1 MKKFGFY
8 NSGKLVYEC
17 TEDNLPKKHHKLVNK
32 ILDLK
37 IGQRI
42 IWHNKEINNI
52 IIESNIDGDW
62 EIERLL

>member
-32 ILDLK
+32 ILELD
-37 IGQRI
+37 IGKRI
-42 IWHNKEINNI
+42 I
-52 IIESNIDGDW
+52 
-62 EIERLL
+62 